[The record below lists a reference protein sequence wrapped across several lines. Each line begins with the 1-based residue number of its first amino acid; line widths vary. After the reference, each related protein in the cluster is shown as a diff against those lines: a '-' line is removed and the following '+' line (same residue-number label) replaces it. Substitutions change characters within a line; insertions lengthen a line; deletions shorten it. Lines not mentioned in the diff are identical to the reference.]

1 MKLGNIDKNSTYY
14 TDPKIKKLRWASNI
28 LTIAGILMFLV
39 LFLLWKDEYTEIE
52 VEGISTFFKM
62 PFIIV
67 IGAILCFIVSGILH
81 YIAIGKSVIKEIKS
95 DDNPFLKQ

>member
-1 MKLGNIDKNSTYY
+1 MRLSNIERNSSYY
-14 TDPKIKKLRWASNI
+14 TDPKIKKLRWTSSI
-28 LTIAGILMFLV
+28 LAIAGFLLFLV

-52 VEGISTFFKM
+52 VEGIATFFKM

-67 IGAILCFIVSGILH
+67 IGAVLCFIVSGIIH
-81 YIAIGKSVIKEIKS
+81 YIAVGKSVIKELKS